1 MLYGAGA
8 RLRVAGEEGDLQVH
22 IHPLRYF
29 LKNAY
34 RWVANSSFY
43 ATDFCLGYTAAL
55 GQLLL
60 REILTLPGLDHS
72 AHEGG
77 FRLKLVTGLREF
89 RVKTFLLLDEFSKLH
104 CCTS

>member
-55 GQLLL
+55 GQFLL

-89 RVKTFLLLDEFSKLH
+89 RVEEP
-104 CCTS
+104 